1 MIYISNKKFCDILS
15 VVVKLHYM
23 FLALSYSFTACISV
37 ISTELLFAF
46 WNNFINKIV
55 SVAC

>member
-15 VVVKLHYM
+15 VVVKFSVL

-46 WNNFINKIV
+46 WKNFY
-55 SVAC
+55 

>member
-15 VVVKLHYM
+15 VVVKFSGL
-23 FLALSYSFTACISV
+23 FLALSYSFTACV

-46 WNNFINKIV
+46 WKIFY
-55 SVAC
+55 